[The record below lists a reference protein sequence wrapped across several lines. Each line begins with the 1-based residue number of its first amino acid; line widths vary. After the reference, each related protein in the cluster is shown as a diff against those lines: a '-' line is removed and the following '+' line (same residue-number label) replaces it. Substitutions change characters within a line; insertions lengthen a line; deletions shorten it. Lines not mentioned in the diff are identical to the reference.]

1 VTLTPSGALDA
12 KVYSNGTAPPN
23 GSFNIDYLVTNK
35 FGLSSPGRAYLSIG
49 PGGTPYLSFAPVA
62 RNYYYNGG
70 MGQKQYVS
78 LNDARN
84 FDSNITSLARF
95 VIDAPGAVD
104 VQVIDNGATIL
115 WKPDLKFE
123 GKDTFLYHIDNFALV
138 DGVLVPAGSSN
149 IAFVNITEKGYL
161 TRSQG
166 GAWNNTLPGWQIG
179 FQKPWSLYAA
189 GLTDKPVVVIQK
201 ITATITITLKG
212 AASHSYTASYYEI
225 IGITGHGESLTKLDP
240 WKYGL
245 NPRTD
250 KLGKSL
256 YYSVKIEVVGKL
268 RAYEYTSA
276 LKTILDDWNTDAFPF
291 RNSSG
296 LINGDLGFLSTGE
309 FSGSA
314 IPSDPK
320 QDPLMGFERIKEEN
334 GQGRFSGT
342 WNPRTNVLQEST
354 SK

>member
-1 VTLTPSGALDA
+1 
-12 KVYSNGTAPPN
+12 
-23 GSFNIDYLVTNK
+23 
-35 FGLSSPGRAYLSIG
+35 
-49 PGGTPYLSFAPVA
+49 
-62 RNYYYNGG
+62 
-70 MGQKQYVS
+70 
-78 LNDARN
+78 
-84 FDSNITSLARF
+84 
-95 VIDAPGAVD
+95 
-104 VQVIDNGATIL
+104 
-115 WKPDLKFE
+115 LKFE